1 MIRFRKAIFIIH
13 GFTGN
18 LYDNEYLMNYLEYDR
33 EFDVYAKTLPGH
45 DRDRFCD
52 AKYTDWVRFVDKEID
67 YLVSLGY
74 KNIYVVGHSMG
85 GVLAS
90 YVASRHKEIKKLVLI
105 NAAFDYINLKQNK
118 LDIITNKDFS
128 KYNHLL
134 EKLLR
139 TSIGFFIEF
148 TKLVKKHKHV
158 LSDVTCETLVLQSDG
173 DEIIPFETGNEI
185 YEKLNTDKK
194 YLTTIRD
201 CSHVALVTER
211 KEDISEYIRVFL
223 KGGRKWKKN
232 MKDVL

>member
-33 EFDVYAKTLPGH
+33 DFDVYAKTLPGH

-52 AKYTDWVRFVDKEID
+52 AKYTDWVRFVDNEIS

-74 KNIYVVGHSMG
+74 KTIYVIGHSMG

-90 YVASRHKEIKKLVLI
+90 YVASCHKEVKKLVLI

-118 LDIITNKDFS
+118 IDIINNKDFS

-134 EKLLR
+134 EKALR
-139 TSIGFFIEF
+139 TSPLFIVEF

-158 LSDVTCETLVLQSDG
+158 LEDVNCETLVLQSNA

-185 YEKLNTDKK
+185 YEKLGSEKK
-194 YLTTIRD
+194 YLTTLRD
-201 CSHVALVTER
+201 CSHVPLVGER
-211 KEDISEYIRVFL
+211 KEEISEYIRLFL

>member
-45 DRDRFCD
+45 AKDRFSN
-52 AKYTDWVRFVDKEID
+52 AKYTDWIKFVDNEIE
-67 YLVSLGY
+67 YLISLGY
-74 KNIYVVGHSMG
+74 RKIYVVGHSMG

-90 YVASRHKEIKKLVLI
+90 YVASRYKEIKKVVLV
-105 NAAFDYINLKQNK
+105 NAAFDYINVKQNK
-118 LDIITNKDFS
+118 IDIIKNRDFS

-139 TSIGFFIEF
+139 TSPLFFIEF
-148 TKLVKKHKHV
+148 TKLVKRYQNVIKNIKC
-158 LSDVTCETLVLQSDG
+158 DTLILQSVS
-173 DEIIPFETGNEI
+173 DEIVPAETGEKI
-185 YEKLNTDKK
+185 YEELNNKNK

-201 CSHVALVTER
+201 CGHVALASDR
-211 KEDISEYIRVFL
+211 KEDISEYIRLFF
-223 KGGRKWKKN
+223 KGGRKWKKI
-232 MKDVL
+232 MKDEL

>member
-1 MIRFRKAIFIIH
+1 MIRYRKAILIIH

-33 EFDVYAKTLPGH
+33 NFDVYAKTLPGH
-45 DRDRFCD
+45 DRDRFCN
-52 AKYTDWVRFVDKEID
+52 AKYIDWVRFVDNEID

-74 KNIYVVGHSMG
+74 KSIYVIGHSMG

-90 YVASRHKEIKKLVLI
+90 YVASRHKEVKKLVLI
-105 NAAFDYINLKQNK
+105 NAAFNYINLKQNK
-118 LDIITNKDFS
+118 IDIINNKDFS

-134 EKLLR
+134 EKALR
-139 TSIGFFIEF
+139 TSPLFIVEF

-158 LSDVTCETLVLQSDG
+158 LENVVCETLVLQSNA

-185 YEKLNTDKK
+185 YIKLGSEKK
-194 YLTTIRD
+194 YLTTLRD
-201 CSHVALVTER
+201 CSHVPLVGER
-211 KEDISEYIRVFL
+211 KEEISEYIRLFL

>member
-52 AKYTDWVRFVDKEID
+52 AKYTDWVRFVDNEIN
-67 YLVSLGY
+67 YLISLGY
-74 KNIYVVGHSMG
+74 RTIYVVGHSMG

-148 TKLVKKHKHV
+148 TKLVKKHKGV

-173 DEIIPFETGNEI
+173 DEIIPFETGDEI

-201 CSHVALVTER
+201 CSHVALVTDR
-211 KEDISEYIRVFL
+211 KTDISEYIRLFL

>member
-52 AKYTDWVRFVDKEID
+52 AKYTDWVRFVDNEIN

-74 KNIYVVGHSMG
+74 RTIYVVGHSMG

-90 YVASRHKEIKKLVLI
+90 YVASRHKEVKKLVLI

-148 TKLVKKHKHV
+148 TKLVKKHKSV

-185 YEKLNTDKK
+185 YEKLNSDKK
-194 YLTTIRD
+194 YLTTVRD

-211 KEDISEYIRVFL
+211 KEDISEYIRLFL